1 MLSPQF
7 PLPMSGRSLP
17 WQMWYVLQKTLDV
30 TVTRNP
36 KRTMSAGDV
45 AVAKSTPMTPTST
58 RDATTP
64 PDDGAFLP
72 AADRAEPRECF
83 RTALTRESSIALV
96 TYLESRHMARPW
108 GFIDRTPHR
117 IDKV

>member
-1 MLSPQF
+1 
-7 PLPMSGRSLP
+7 
-17 WQMWYVLQKTLDV
+17 MWYVLQKTLDV